1 MTQYVQVYF
10 RTEDEAEQLR
20 AKLSKF
26 TTNNVMID
34 QLEADSGERLVIPY
48 VPNESAGTNAGNT
61 TIGSHAIGFQDV
73 KKDQET
79 RNIVISF
86 EIVQDHLYDALVE
99 IQKLEGQVDRS
110 LFE

>member
-1 MTQYVQVYF
+1 MTKYVQVYF

-20 AKLSKF
+20 ATLSKF
-26 TTNNVMID
+26 TTSNVMID
-34 QLEADSGERLVIPY
+34 QLEADSGERLVVPY
-48 VPNESAGTNAGNT
+48 VQVEGAGTNTGNAT
-61 TIGSHAIGFQDV
+61 GGSNVIGYQDV

-86 EIVQDHLYDALVE
+86 EIAQDNLYDALVE
-99 IQKLEGQVDRS
+99 IQKLDGQVDRS